1 MDSTT
6 APDRIGRLPAV
17 RPTQPIRI
25 EISARSVLLALG
37 VLAAASLIMRL
48 TPVLLVVVVSL
59 MLVGSLNPV
68 VEGLES
74 RGMQRGRAIGLV
86 FAVLLLAVLVTVT
99 LTIPDLISQA
109 AELIEREPAMREQ
122 LARYLAQRRITAS
135 LAASLRQINYDTL
148 IGSSATFAL
157 SASVRVARIVA
168 YGVGAIFLAL
178 YVMLDRDRLRGS
190 LFALVPRTHHIT
202 LSRILLNLEKIV
214 GGYIRGQVI
223 TCVAMAVFMF
233 ALLSAVGVKSALAL
247 AVLAGIADVLP
258 YIGGLLALIPAA
270 LVTLPLGLLVTGSVT
285 VAILVYQEIESRL
298 LVPLVYGRA
307 LRLPSSVVLVALL
320 AGGTLGGITG
330 AMLALP
336 VAAAILMLIEE
347 LRVELPGEMP
357 SVDSAQKHSD
367 DGVRKREYVDRTAG
381 MNAAEAAAVAV
392 AIVQEQKQSEAEDPI
407 VRSTVAS
414 DTVSE
419 SEREQAASAP
429 SPADR

>member
-1 MDSTT
+1 ME
-6 APDRIGRLPAV
+6 

-25 EISARSVLLALG
+25 EVSARSVLFVLG
-37 VLAAASLIMRL
+37 VLAVAVLVIRL
-48 TPVLLVVVVSL
+48 TPVLLVIVVSL

-68 VEGLES
+68 VEGLEA
-74 RGMQRGRAIGLV
+74 RGIRRGHAIGLV
-86 FAVLLLAVLVTVT
+86 FAFLLLFVLGTVT

-109 AELIEREPAMREQ
+109 AELIEREPAMRER
-122 LARYLAQRRITAS
+122 LAQYLAERRITSS
-135 LAASLRQINYDTL
+135 LAASLRQINYETL

-157 SASVRVARIVA
+157 AASVRLAGIVA
-168 YGVGAIFLAL
+168 YGVGSIFLAL

-223 TCVAMAVFMF
+223 TCAAMAIFMF
-233 ALLSAVGVKSALAL
+233 ALLSAFGVKSALAL
-247 AVLAGIADVLP
+247 AVFAGIADVLP

-270 LVTLPLGLLVTGSVT
+270 LVTLPLGLLATGSVT
-285 VAILVYQEIESRL
+285 AAILVYQEIESRL

-307 LRLPSSVVLVALL
+307 LRLPSSVVLVSLL

-336 VAAAILMLIEE
+336 VAAALLMLIEE

-357 SVDSAQKHSD
+357 SDETVQKYSD
-367 DGVRKREYVDRTAG
+367 DGVRKQEYVDRTAG

-392 AIVQEQKQSEAEDPI
+392 AIVLEHRQSEAEEAI
-407 VRSTVAS
+407 VGPAEATHAV
-414 DTVSE
+414 TGSE
-419 SEREQAASAP
+419 GERAASSLALP
-429 SPADR
+429 VK